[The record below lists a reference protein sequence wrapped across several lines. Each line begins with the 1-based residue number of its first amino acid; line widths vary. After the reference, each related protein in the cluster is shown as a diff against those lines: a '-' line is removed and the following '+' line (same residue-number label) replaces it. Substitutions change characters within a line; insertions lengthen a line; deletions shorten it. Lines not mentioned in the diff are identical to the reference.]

1 MRRVF
6 VVSNHKKPLMPC
18 HPARAREL
26 LSSGQ
31 AALYRAQPFTIILK
45 ARETGDTQNVELKI
59 DPGSKTSG
67 IALVAHTQSKPK
79 VIFAAHLEHR
89 GQAIKDSIESRRA
102 LRRSRR
108 ARKTRYRQPRFNNRI
123 RPKGWLPPSLQ
134 SRVDNVACLA
144 RKLSDR
150 TPITSIE
157 IEIVRFDTQK
167 LQNPEISG
175 TEYQQGTLAGYEAR
189 EYLLEKWLRKCAYC
203 DAKNVPLEREHI
215 VPKSKGGSDRIS
227 NSTLACRKCNQ
238 SKGNLDI
245 KEFVGDPKRLKYIL
259 GQAKAPLKD
268 AAAVNAT
275 RFATGE
281 ILKELGFPVNF
292 WTGGR
297 TKFNRC
303 RQAFP
308 KEHWIDAACVG
319 ITGSSIQIPQKIR
332 PLEIKAQ
339 GRGTRQ
345 KCRVNRYG
353 FPRTRA
359 KSEKRSKGFQT
370 GDLIIAK
377 VSLGKKKGR
386 YRGRVAVRKTGNFNI
401 KTKTATIQGISHKYC
416 KLIQR
421 DDGYCY
427 NEGSE
432 VSMLSHRFSP
442 KGSPIPPPP
451 EGGGFLGDFR

>member
-6 VVSNHKKPLMPC
+6 VLSKHKKPLMPC
-18 HPARAREL
+18 QPARAREL
-26 LSSGQ
+26 LNSGQ
-31 AALYRAQPFTIILK
+31 AAVYRVQPFTIILK
-45 ARETGDTQNVELKI
+45 VKELGDTQNIELKI
-59 DPGSKTSG
+59 DPGSKKSG
-67 IALVAHTQSKPK
+67 IALVTHTQGKPK

-89 GQAIKDSIESRRA
+89 GQAVKDSLESRRA
-102 LRRSRR
+102 IRRSRR
-108 ARKTRYRQPRFNNRI
+108 ARKTRYRQARFNNRT
-123 RPKGWLPPSLQ
+123 RPKGWLAPSLR
-134 SRVDNVACLA
+134 SRVDNVFCLA
-144 RKLSDR
+144 KKLSHLA
-150 TPITSIE
+150 PINSIE
-157 IEIVRFDTQK
+157 VEVVRFDTQK
-167 LQNPEISG
+167 MQNPEISG

-189 EYLLEKWLRKCAYC
+189 EYLLEKWQRKCAYC
-203 DAKNVPLEREHI
+203 DAKNIPLEREHI
-215 VPKSKGGSDRIS
+215 IAKSKGGSDRIS

-238 SKGNLDI
+238 AKGNRDI
-245 KEFVGDPKRLKYIL
+245 KEFVSDPKRLKYIL

-275 RFATGE
+275 RFATGQA
-281 ILKELGFPVNF
+281 LKELEFCVGF

-303 RQAFP
+303 QQSFP

-319 ITGSSIQIPQKIR
+319 ITGSSIQIPKHMR

-353 FPRTRA
+353 FPRTGA

-370 GDLIIAK
+370 GDLVKAK
-377 VSLGKKKGR
+377 VTQGKKKGN
-386 YRGRVAVRKTGNFNI
+386 YRGRLAVRKTGNFNI
-401 KTKTATIQGISHKYC
+401 KTKTSTVQGISYKYC

-432 VSMLSHRFSP
+432 VSMLPHRFLP
-442 KGSPIPPPP
+442 KGSPIPPLP
-451 EGGGFLGDFR
+451 EGRGFLGDFR